1 MAPASV
7 PPPSSAPEEVQT
19 GGPGL
24 APEGVRSGGPDPVP
38 EGIRPE
44 GPELAPEGVRPSG
57 SAPEAG
63 SQGSEDVPRDVET
76 PTAAAGE
83 TLAAM
88 ALPGPQADLPAS
100 GPAERAARAVAA
112 DAEDL
117 EAPES
122 IPQPAQEDEPEVVLG
137 GRFLPR
143 PAEVPLSRLIVKA
156 QQASEELEEGFRR
169 AWEKL
174 EAERLRL
181 ADWEDRL
188 GERIAAE
195 SSHHAAE
202 RARLERERE
211 ALGEDILKAAER
223 ERKVAQREALVLRK
237 QIQAE
242 EKARDAEEKAKAA
255 QALTDQAKKVV
266 KEVAEKEER
275 LLQAEIELAKQ
286 QLALGDRELAAGR
299 ENQRLASRAVELEVR
314 AEEVAEQEEALKER
328 EAAIAVERDSAIR
341 RVARWV
347 EEVNPTLDTLGLPQI
362 RAAEAPSTLDAAL
375 QPLDSANEQLQEL
388 VAIVADRLE
397 SEGLAVARVA
407 AEHVL
412 TCFRSHDPAA
422 SLSPVLLGP
431 LQETA
436 AAAQEGVQEA
446 VDIVVSRLERH
457 PSPGPADEGDTTGA
471 PEE

>member
-1 MAPASV
+1 V
-7 PPPSSAPEEVQT
+7 
-19 GGPGL
+19 
-24 APEGVRSGGPDPVP
+24 
-38 EGIRPE
+38 
-44 GPELAPEGVRPSG
+44 
-57 SAPEAG
+57 
-63 SQGSEDVPRDVET
+63 
-76 PTAAAGE
+76 
-83 TLAAM
+83 
-88 ALPGPQADLPAS
+88 
-100 GPAERAARAVAA
+100 
-112 DAEDL
+112 
-117 EAPES
+117 
-122 IPQPAQEDEPEVVLG
+122 
-137 GRFLPR
+137 
-143 PAEVPLSRLIVKA
+143 EVPLPRLIVKA
-156 QQASEELEEGFRR
+156 QQASQELEEGFRR

-181 ADWEDRL
+181 TDWEDRL

-211 ALGEDILKAAER
+211 ALGVDILKAAER
-223 ERKVAQREALVLRK
+223 ERKVAQREAQVLQK

-242 EKARDAEEKAKAA
+242 EKAKAAKAIA
-255 QALTDQAKKVV
+255 DQAKKVV
-266 KEVAEKEER
+266 EEVAEKEKR
-275 LLQAEIELAKQ
+275 LLQAEVELAKQ

-347 EEVNPTLDTLGLPQI
+347 EEVNPTLETLGLPQI
-362 RAAEAPSTLDAAL
+362 RAAEAPSTLVAAL
-375 QPLDSANEQLQEL
+375 QPLDSANEQLREL

-412 TCFRSHDPAA
+412 TCFRSHDPAV

-431 LQETA
+431 LEEAA

-457 PSPGPADEGDTTGA
+457 PSPGPAEEGDTDGA
-471 PEE
+471 PGE